1 MHTGFV
7 VEPVEAVVVARSG
20 ARNLGLPTPLK
31 PRDALSERVKYP
43 CDIPPTLPSVTTRL
57 LTALPAFAATMNDPA
72 QDDTRERLKA
82 ALWFAVGQMVDE
94 ESMKKNRNATPQFI
108 GALTEMVWEQI
119 EATATDLEGFSRHAG
134 RTTVTADD
142 VVLLARKNPDL
153 HELIRDYV
161 DELKAKKASKGK
173 GKGRQ

>member
-1 MHTGFV
+1 M
-7 VEPVEAVVVARSG
+7 
-20 ARNLGLPTPLK
+20 
-31 PRDALSERVKYP
+31 D
-43 CDIPPTLPSVTTRL
+43 
-57 LTALPAFAATMNDPA
+57 DPA

>member
-1 MHTGFV
+1 
-7 VEPVEAVVVARSG
+7 
-20 ARNLGLPTPLK
+20 
-31 PRDALSERVKYP
+31 
-43 CDIPPTLPSVTTRL
+43 
-57 LTALPAFAATMNDPA
+57 MNDPA

-108 GALTEMVWEQI
+108 GALTEM
-119 EATATDLEGFSRHAG
+119 ATATDLEGFSRHAG

-153 HELIRDYV
+153 HELVRDYV
-161 DELKAKKASKGK
+161 DELKAKKSSKGK